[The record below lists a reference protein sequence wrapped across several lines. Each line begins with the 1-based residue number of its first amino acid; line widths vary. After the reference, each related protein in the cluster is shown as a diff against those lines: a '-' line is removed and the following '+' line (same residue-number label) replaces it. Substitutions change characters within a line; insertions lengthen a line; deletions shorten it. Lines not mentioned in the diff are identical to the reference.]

1 MHVCVRCVTHRDHQ
15 VTTQQMIAAELDV
28 SARRSRMSGE
38 SGVSG
43 SGSGSSSGG
52 GGGGG
57 GDKWYP
63 GKLLGQAARSTAS
76 VIKTRTGSFGRRG
89 RKGEATEAE
98 RREAERYAAQL

>member
-1 MHVCVRCVTHRDHQ
+1 MV
-15 VTTQQMIAAELDV
+15 AAELDV

-43 SGSGSSSGG
+43 SGSGSSSGSGGGG

>member
-1 MHVCVRCVTHRDHQ
+1 MAHRDHQ
-15 VTTQQMIAAELDV
+15 VTTQQVVAAELDV
-28 SARRSRMSGE
+28 SVRRSRMSGE

-43 SGSGSSSGG
+43 SGSGSSSSGGG

>member
-1 MHVCVRCVTHRDHQ
+1 MV
-15 VTTQQMIAAELDV
+15 AAELDV

-43 SGSGSSSGG
+43 SGSSSSG

>member
-1 MHVCVRCVTHRDHQ
+1 MAHHDHQ
-15 VTTQQMIAAELDV
+15 VTTQQMVAAELDV

-43 SGSGSSSGG
+43 SGGG

-57 GDKWYP
+57 GDKWYA

-89 RKGEATEAE
+89 RKGEATEVE

>member
-1 MHVCVRCVTHRDHQ
+1 MAHHDHQ
-15 VTTQQMIAAELDV
+15 VTTQQMVAAELDV

-38 SGVSG
+38 SGGSDSG
-43 SGSGSSSGG
+43 SGS
-52 GGGGG
+52 GGG

-63 GKLLGQAARSTAS
+63 GKLLGQAARSTAT